1 MSTDS
6 EESLLLEEALQGDLP
21 PPGTQARLQRR
32 LLAAGVAVGN
42 GMAVTTAAAAGGAPG
57 AVSGFVG
64 KALAMSWGIKLG
76 ALAVVAIPTVGLLV
90 DSGPSAP
97 RLSAPSPARKSVGNE
112 NPRAAQAQHDVTAP
126 SNAEPSREPDAVLDE
141 PAPPTLR
148 SPARSPSV
156 PQAGV
161 VAAEGA
167 ARPEPSRDAFAE
179 VDEATARTASTLAE
193 ETRILDGAFAELA
206 AGNGARAS
214 ELIAEHERR
223 FPSGLLKQERQRAKQ
238 RLAEISRGE

>member
-6 EESLLLEEALQGDLP
+6 DESLLLEAALRDDLP
-21 PPGTQARLQRR
+21 PPGEQARVQRR
-32 LLAAGVAVGN
+32 LLAVGVAVGN
-42 GMAVTTAAAAGGAPG
+42 GMAVTTAAAAGGAQG

-90 DSGPSAP
+90 DNRPSAP
-97 RLSAPSPARKSVGNE
+97 RLSAPAPPRKSVSSE
-112 NPRAAQAQHDVTAP
+112 SQRAARAPNDSAAP
-126 SNAEPSREPDAVLDE
+126 SKAAPLREPDAVAEE
-141 PAPPTLR
+141 PTPATLR
-148 SPARSPSV
+148 SPTRSPGA
-156 PQAGV
+156 QLTG
-161 VAAEGA
+161 AATTEGA

-179 VDEATARTASTLAE
+179 LDEATAQKSSTLAE

-206 AGNGARAS
+206 AGNSARAG

-223 FPSGLLKQERQRAKQ
+223 FPGGLLKQERQRAKQ